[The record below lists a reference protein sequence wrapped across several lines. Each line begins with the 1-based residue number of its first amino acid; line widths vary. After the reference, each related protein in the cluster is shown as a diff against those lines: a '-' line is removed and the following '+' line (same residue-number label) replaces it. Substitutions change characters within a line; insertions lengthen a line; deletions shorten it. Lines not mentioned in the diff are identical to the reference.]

1 MSHKELL
8 ILCQSPNEEGDMCI
22 NYNITNSTSTMHTQ
36 GGIITVGVALT

>member
-1 MSHKELL
+1 MLY
-8 ILCQSPNEEGDMCI
+8 CAVTQEEGDMCI